1 MTQSPA
7 ANKNT
12 PKIGHGLDLGIA
24 GRQAIVCGSSSGLG
38 LECARALARAGVNVV
53 IVARTETTLQAA
65 AEEVSREADVI
76 VRAISADL
84 GTEAGRQ
91 ALLTACP
98 APDIL
103 VTNSGGP
110 PAGDFRDWDEQTWLT
125 ALRNNMVSPIQL
137 IRGTIDGMIERR
149 WGRIIN
155 ITSYSAKLPLPL
167 LGLSNGARSGLIGF
181 VSGFAREVAPH
192 GVTVNNL
199 LPGNFATDRLHSY
212 AKKVGASR
220 GLSADAVLAEMAST
234 TPVRRIGQPAEFGA
248 WCAFL
253 ASEHAGY
260 VTAQNYVLD
269 GGTYP
274 GTY

>member
-1 MTQSPA
+1 MNDTRAVS
-7 ANKNT
+7 
-12 PKIGHGLDLGIA
+12 HGLDLGIA
-24 GRQAIVCGSSSGLG
+24 GRQAIICGSSSGLG

-53 IVARTETTLQAA
+53 MTARTEAILQSSADA
-65 AEEVSREADVI
+65 VSRETGVT
-76 VRAISADL
+76 VRAVAADL

-110 PAGDFRDWDEQTWLT
+110 PAGDFREWDERRWLA
-125 ALRNNMVSPIQL
+125 ALRNNMVSPILL
-137 IRGTIDGMIERR
+137 IRGVVDGMIARR
-149 WGRIIN
+149 WGRIVN
-155 ITSYSAKLPLPL
+155 VTSYSAKLPLPL

-199 LPGNFATDRLHSY
+199 LPGNFATERLRDY
-212 AKKVGASR
+212 AARVGAPR
-220 GLSADAVLAEMAST
+220 GLSADEVLAEMAEN
-234 TPVRRIGQPAEFGA
+234 TPVRRVGQPSEFGT

-260 VTAQNYVLD
+260 VTAQNYVMD

>member
-1 MTQSPA
+1 MRPSQVS
-7 ANKNT
+7 
-12 PKIGHGLDLGIA
+12 GRGLDLGIA

-38 LECARALARAGVNVV
+38 LACARSLAAAGVNLVL
-53 IVARTETTLQAA
+53 VARSQDKLRQLAKDLA
-65 AEEVSREADVI
+65 QSHG
-76 VRAISADL
+76 VRVDTVTADL
-84 GTEAGRQ
+84 STQAGRE

-98 APDIL
+98 SPDIL
-103 VTNSGGP
+103 VTNCGGP
-110 PAGDFRDWDEQTWLT
+110 PPGDFRDWDETAWLS
-125 ALRNNMVSPIQL
+125 ALSANMVAPIQL
-137 IRGTIDGMIERR
+137 IRGVVDGMISRR
-149 WGRIIN
+149 WGRILN

-181 VSGFAREVAPH
+181 ISGIAREVAPH

-199 LPGNFATDRLHSY
+199 LPGNFETERLRAY
-212 AKKVGASR
+212 AGRVGAAR
-220 GLSADAVLAEMAST
+220 DLSADQVLAEMASA
-234 TPVRRIGQPAEFGA
+234 TPVRRVGRPTEFGA

-253 ASEHAGY
+253 ASEHGGY